1 MYNNKFNF
9 MTFFITTFLFIIL
22 PIILIFFG
30 CVYYNTLKIKTDDI
44 KINIKNQLQNKT
56 ISEKLNELETAKNIF
71 LTI

>member
-30 CVYYNTLKIKTDDI
+30 CVYYNILKIKTDDI
-44 KINIKNQLQNKT
+44 KINIKKSIT
-56 ISEKLNELETAKNIF
+56 R
-71 LTI
+71 